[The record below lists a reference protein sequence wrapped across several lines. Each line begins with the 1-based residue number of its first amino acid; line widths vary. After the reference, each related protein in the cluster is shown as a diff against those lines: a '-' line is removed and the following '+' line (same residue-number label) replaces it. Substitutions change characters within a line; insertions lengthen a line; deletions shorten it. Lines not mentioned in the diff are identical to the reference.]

1 MQSLEDSFKNTEAT
15 AESTIKAA
23 AAVTRAAK
31 ALQKAAQVGNIN
43 AIKKSNDQLKEYQNT
58 LELEVNNTVK
68 TWGFS
73 DDDIAE
79 YMKTHYSEE
88 ILKHSKD
95 IELLIF
101 QQDGSLIS
109 YPSIIQVVPN
119 DRSIRINGKKV
130 SDLRPSKLVFD
141 LKRNQDKGSKLNPA
155 RFLEGV
161 FKSYKILIGAD
172 QSTGPS
178 PVVKLQDIYE
188 IFTSM
193 PGASREYT
201 KMDFT
206 RDIYL
211 VDTSEIRKTRD
222 EYEMTLPNSRGLAT
236 GKDIFQFVGQDGTSI
251 YYYGIKFT
259 KVQQ

>member
-1 MQSLEDSFKNTEAT
+1 MQSFEDSFKNTEAT
-15 AESTIKAA
+15 AESTLKAA

-43 AIKKSNDQLKEYQNT
+43 AIKRSNAQLKENQNT
-58 LELEVNNTVK
+58 LELEINNTVK
-68 TWGFS
+68 TWKFS

-95 IELLIF
+95 IELSIF
-101 QQDGSLIS
+101 QQDGVLIS
-109 YPSIIQVVPN
+109 YPSTIQVVPN
-119 DRSIRINGKKV
+119 DRAIRINNKKV
-130 SDLRPSKLVFD
+130 SDLRPSKLVSD

-155 RFLEGV
+155 RFLEGL
-161 FKSYKILIGAD
+161 FKAYKILVGSD

-178 PVVKLQDIYE
+178 PVVKLQDVYE
-188 IFTSM
+188 LFTAN
-193 PGASREYT
+193 PGTSSEFT

-211 VDTSEIRKTRD
+211 VDASEVRKTRD
-222 EYEMTLPNSRGLAT
+222 GSTVTFPASRGLAT
-236 GKDIFQFVGQDGTSI
+236 GRDIFPFVGQDGTPFN
-251 YYYGIKFT
+251 YYGIKFT
-259 KVQQ
+259 KAK